1 MEFVKYENGLAMR
14 IGQLLTAIASSTK
27 SGKSVMMDYAMA
39 DEVARLYPDSVSS
52 DFEDSVRG
60 EIIEWIMSQ
69 PKIFDDMKNA
79 INAYWNERLN

>member
-1 MEFVKYENGLAMR
+1 MEFVKYENGNGMR
-14 IGQLLTAIASSTK
+14 LGPLHIAFASSAKPNK
-27 SGKSVMMDYAMA
+27 SIMMDYAMA
-39 DEVARLYPDSVSS
+39 DEVARLYPDNVSS

>member
-14 IGQLLTAIASSTK
+14 IGQLLTAIASSAKPDK
-27 SGKSVMMDYAMA
+27 SIMMDYAMA
-39 DEVARLYPDSVSS
+39 DEVARLYPDNVSS

>member
-1 MEFVKYENGLAMR
+1 MEFVKVEDGMQ
-14 IGQLLTAIASSTK
+14 IGQPLVIVGGSTK
-27 SGKSVMMDYAMA
+27 PNKSIMMDYAMA
-39 DEVARLYPDSVSS
+39 DEVARLYPDNVSS